1 VSESKREWL
10 EAAHRPAVS
19 RAPERDVPF
28 ETSSGQAVEP
38 LYTPEDADS
47 PVDERYLR
55 QLGFPGEYPFTRG
68 VQPTMYRGRLWTVR
82 QYAGFGD
89 AEESNRRYRYLIDQ
103 GQTGLSVAFDL
114 PTQIGYDPDHPL
126 ARGEVGRVGV
136 SAATLDEMETLFE
149 GIPLDKVTTSMT
161 INATAP
167 VLLAYYVAVAKR
179 QGADLRRLGGTVQN
193 DVLKEYIARG
203 TYIFPPKPSLRLATD
218 LFAWCQQELPE
229 WNIISISGYHMR
241 EAGCT
246 AAQEIAFTFAN
257 AIAYVEAAVAA
268 GLAVDEF
275 APRLSFFFACH
286 SLFFEEAA
294 KFRAARRLWAR
305 IMKER
310 FKAKEPRSQMLRFH
324 VQTGGATLTAQQP
337 ENNIV
342 RTAYQAMAAVLGGTQ
357 SLHANAMDEALAL
370 PSEEAARIAVRTQQI
385 LGHET
390 GVPDTIDPLG
400 GSYYVERLTDQ
411 LEEEAT
417 AFLDEIDKLGGAL
430 AAIEAGYQQRQIQES
445 AYQHQRAVEDGRRVV
460 VGVNAFA
467 DESTLRMPLLRI
479 TPGLEAKQIGRVKA
493 ERARRNQSRVQGLLA
508 EIEAAAAGKA
518 NLMALIVE
526 AAEQRATVGEV
537 CDALRRVWGE
547 HQETGVF

>member
-1 VSESKREWL
+1 
-10 EAAHRPAVS
+10 
-19 RAPERDVPF
+19 
-28 ETSSGQAVEP
+28 
-38 LYTPEDADS
+38 
-47 PVDERYLR
+47 
-55 QLGFPGEYPFTRG
+55 
-68 VQPTMYRGRLWTVR
+68 
-82 QYAGFGD
+82 
-89 AEESNRRYRYLIDQ
+89 
-103 GQTGLSVAFDL
+103 
-114 PTQIGYDPDHPL
+114 
-126 ARGEVGRVGV
+126 
-136 SAATLDEMETLFE
+136 
-149 GIPLDKVTTSMT
+149 
-161 INATAP
+161 
-167 VLLAYYVAVAKR
+167 
-179 QGADLRRLGGTVQN
+179 
-193 DVLKEYIARG
+193 
-203 TYIFPPKPSLRLATD
+203 LRLATD

-257 AIAYVEAAVAA
+257 AVAYVEAAVAA

-417 AFLDEIDKLGGAL
+417 AFLDEIDKHGGAL